1 MTFITAEIG
10 INHNGSIEIAKKLID
25 VASSAGCDAVKF
37 QKRNVEKVYSKK
49 VLDTY
54 RESMWG
60 TTTREQKLGLEFS
73 EKQYTS
79 LNCSF
84 NLGDKKEKVMKNIE
98 LTKKILNLS
107 YKKIKFLNQIHSTNV
122 ELINNQNFITN
133 ICADGSITI
142 DKNITDI

>member
-60 TTTREQKLGLEFS
+60 TTTRKQKLGLEFS
-73 EKQYTS
+73 EKQYTEIDQY
-79 LNCSF
+79 C
-84 NLGDKKEKVMKNIE
+84 KKKKYFGICLVGMLIVKFKCESSKQNITR
-98 LTKKILNLS
+98 LLLPCYFI
-107 YKKIKFLNQIHSTNV
+107 
-122 ELINNQNFITN
+122 QNFWKLLQKRVNTH
-133 ICADGSITI
+133 SYQPV
-142 DKNITDI
+142 

>member
-37 QKRNVEKVYSKK
+37 QKRNVEKVYLKK

-79 LNCSF
+79 LIFLHILCWF
-84 NLGDKKEKVMKNIE
+84 GFDGFIIPKGYTKTFGE
-98 LTKKILNLS
+98 LSN
-107 YKKIKFLNQIHSTNV
+107 KIKNNISHRALAFKKLLNFLT
-122 ELINNQNFITN
+122 
-133 ICADGSITI
+133 
-142 DKNITDI
+142 